1 MFCSQIESLRDIKL
15 YLIQA
20 YKEFYNKT
28 RQEGSKIYFLICLKE
43 DIEKN
48 EIYYMYL
55 LILFKSMHIFMP
67 LIAKNICSAYI

>member
-1 MFCSQIESLRDIKL
+1 MFCSQIESLRDKKL
-15 YLIQA
+15 FLIQA

-43 DIEKN
+43 DIDKN

-55 LILFKSMHIFMP
+55 LILFKSMHIFMA
-67 LIAKNICSAYI
+67 LIATNIKH